1 DIFLAVRR
9 KKTTIF
15 LSLKE
20 NAEVL
25 EVKQM
30 IEGILKV
37 PPEDQVLL
45 YGSTAMYDHKPLS
58 YYGLTDL
65 TARAHN
71 PAVLGLCLRDSE
83 GGQFEPLD
91 ITPYSKPPELPE
103 VMRCQENQPPRNT
116 SSVGVSATN
125 TTTAAAANQAETAA
139 ASRPYGGWLEMWV
152 WCFSEAFEEI
162 SNQKDKTPK
171 EEVSRTM
178 NR

>member
-1 DIFLAVRR
+1 MDIFLAVRR

-45 YGSTAMYDHKPLS
+45 YGSTAMYDHKSLS

-83 GGQFEPLD
+83 SGQFEPLD

-103 VMRCQENQPPRNT
+103 VMRCQENQPPRNA
-116 SSVGVSATN
+116 SAAGVSATN
-125 TTTAAAANQAETAA
+125 ATTPAASANQAETAA
-139 ASRPYGGWLEMWV
+139 VSRP
-152 WCFSEAFEEI
+152 
-162 SNQKDKTPK
+162 
-171 EEVSRTM
+171 
-178 NR
+178 

>member
-1 DIFLAVRR
+1 MGFAGFVTVLLPLLILHMLLCILETFKDIFLAVRR

-45 YGSTAMYDHKPLS
+45 YGSTAMYDHKSLS

-71 PAVLGLCLRDSE
+71 PAVLGLCLRDS
-83 GGQFEPLD
+83 GKAFQIVLICSYTLVLARSF
-91 ITPYSKPPELPE
+91 
-103 VMRCQENQPPRNT
+103 T
-116 SSVGVSATN
+116 SLCLRKKLFRLIFWSALLMWHRKRSV
-125 TTTAAAANQAETAA
+125 
-139 ASRPYGGWLEMWV
+139 
-152 WCFSEAFEEI
+152 
-162 SNQKDKTPK
+162 
-171 EEVSRTM
+171 
-178 NR
+178 